1 MGGLRQVAQSLRRA
15 GQRVI
20 AVNHAGRGLHLLPA
34 LDTAPAPIAGD
45 RPDVVVEG
53 RDEACARRLPDNVA
67 ALRIVGTHDLVVM
80 QKVDIRRR
88 AGLLEQFEATRV
100 ERAALRPNQV
110 ARVMNRHLPL
120 FHAGA
125 HPGDVVA
132 AAVTAGEHL
141 AVAVERARDR
151 RRQVFE
157 FAGSNR
163 FGQRLCCQVHGIT
176 SQKPHMGHPEWVVN
190 CPCRSRGSPT
200 QQGAPRSPTGA
211 FPPRYP
217 VVSPQARPRPARCS
231 LPPRPGEGCRGC
243 GRHRPRCPS
252 TRRFC
257 G

>member
-34 LDTAPAPIAGD
+34 LDPAPAPIAGD

-53 RDEACARRLPDNVA
+53 RDEARARRLPDNVA

-120 FHAGA
+120 FHTGA

-132 AAVTAGEHL
+132 AAVAAGEHL

-163 FGQRLCCQVHGIT
+163 LGSRLSCQIHGIT
-176 SQKPHMGHPEWVVN
+176 SQKPHMGHASFLPI
-190 CPCRSRGSPT
+190 SRLHSGIGGTSATVFGAWPIDVGSAGGT
-200 QQGAPRSPTGA
+200 
-211 FPPRYP
+211 RYNRGGRP
-217 VVSPQARPRPARCS
+217 LPNVPLARPRGQLCW
-231 LPPRPGEGCRGC
+231 PRFSKS
-243 GRHRPRCPS
+243 PS
-252 TRRFC
+252 MS
-257 G
+257 